1 MNNQWQT
8 GTPEKDGFYLVSLF
22 NIETNAHFY
31 NTSIVLDGRWLHQ
44 DPYIVTGWMPL
55 PDLPKAPSNLP
66 IVEKI
71 TWYPLEIKP
80 KKPGFYLAKRATTEN
95 VTVYQKIEFT
105 NEWPLTDFSFW
116 TEDIKVNG

>member
-31 NTSIVLDGRWLHQ
+31 STSSVLDGRWLHQ
-44 DPYIVTGWMPL
+44 YPYIVTGWMPL
-55 PDLPKAPSNLP
+55 PDLPEAPKKLP

-71 TWYPLEIKP
+71 TWYPFSMKP
-80 KKPGFYLAKRATTEN
+80 SKKGTYFVKWELDIIIYGTMEYN
-95 VTVYQKIEFT
+95 GI
-105 NEWPLTDFSFW
+105 EWPENEADYWS
-116 TEDIKVNG
+116 EYMNQHG